1 MHFKKIIN
9 QDSFYIQGLRSFKDT
24 LPKNIKKV
32 LNKKGYIY
40 SDILNK
46 WNYLV
51 GNDISKISF
60 PKSFRPKNINS
71 SGTLVIKVQR
81 GNEIKI
87 EYNKNQIIEKINS
100 YFGYNVINQIKLES
114 FEINTKQHKNSNLP
128 ISNISKEKFINK
140 INQIKND
147 KIKKSLLNL
156 TTNFKK

>member
-9 QDSFYIQGLRSFKDT
+9 QGSFYIQGLRSFKDT

-40 SDILNK
+40 SDILSK

-51 GNDISKISF
+51 GKNVSKVSF
-60 PKSFRPKNINS
+60 PKSYRPKNINS
-71 SGTLVIKVQR
+71 SGILIIKVKK
-81 GNEIKI
+81 GNEIEI
-87 EYNKNQIIEKINS
+87 EYNKKHIIDKINS
-100 YFGYNVINQIKLES
+100 YFGYNVVNRIILES
-114 FEINTKQHKNSNLP
+114 FEINNKQYKNNNLP
-128 ISNISKEKFINK
+128 ISDMSKKKIVNK
-140 INQIKND
+140 INEIKND

>member
-9 QDSFYIQGLRSFKDT
+9 QGSFYIQGLRSFKDT

-40 SDILNK
+40 SDILSK

-51 GNDISKISF
+51 GKNVSKVSF
-60 PKSFRPKNINS
+60 PKSYRPKNINS
-71 SGTLVIKVQR
+71 SGILIIKVKK
-81 GNEIKI
+81 GNEIEI
-87 EYNKNQIIEKINS
+87 EYNKKHIIDKINS
-100 YFGYNVINQIKLES
+100 YLGYNVVNRIILES
-114 FEINTKQHKNSNLP
+114 FEINNKQYKNNNLP
-128 ISNISKEKFINK
+128 ISDMSKKKFVNK
-140 INQIKND
+140 INEIKND